1 MAKTVRNVDVNT
13 GKELPLMKEWKSS
26 RYFRRT
32 VTQLRTEFRN
42 DSESTVGIPG
52 SNHSLNSDNNGLGS
66 IPGKNVNFIHVEF
79 KKLSNPQHHN
89 VLLIFLYI

>member
-1 MAKTVRNVDVNT
+1 MAKTVKNANVNT

-52 SNHSLNSDNNGLGS
+52 SNQSLNNEKNGLGS
-66 IPGKNVNFIHVEF
+66 IPGKNINFINVGMANYF
-79 KKLSNPQHHN
+79 KRHD
-89 VLLIFLYI
+89 VLL

>member
-1 MAKTVRNVDVNT
+1 MAKTVKNANVNT

-52 SNHSLNSDNNGLGS
+52 PNQSLNSEKNGLGS
-66 IPGKNVNFIHVEF
+66 IPGK
-79 KKLSNPQHHN
+79 K
-89 VLLIFLYI
+89 Y